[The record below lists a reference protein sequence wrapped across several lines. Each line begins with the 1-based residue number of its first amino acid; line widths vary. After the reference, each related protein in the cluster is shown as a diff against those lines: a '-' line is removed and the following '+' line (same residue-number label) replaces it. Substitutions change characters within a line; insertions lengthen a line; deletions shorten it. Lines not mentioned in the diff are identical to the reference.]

1 MQLPNLKNFY
11 RIFFY
16 KCRIFRNIQ
25 INIYRMFQ
33 LKFAPLLTSKVVRIC
48 EKRTDMKLLLKGS
61 ENLFSFKKLQFRYDF
76 SVEQEFQWNIGYI
89 WMNGE
94 LYFNV
99 LTLGKYPRY
108 RIDTKELF
116 FIQLIMWIFHVGNCI
131 RTRSLREIWTHNR
144 TCSQVQPVSIFTA
157 FEAINCFPVF

>member
-1 MQLPNLKNFY
+1 
-11 RIFFY
+11 
-16 KCRIFRNIQ
+16 
-25 INIYRMFQ
+25 MFQ

-94 LYFNV
+94 
-99 LTLGKYPRY
+99 
-108 RIDTKELF
+108 
-116 FIQLIMWIFHVGNCI
+116 
-131 RTRSLREIWTHNR
+131 
-144 TCSQVQPVSIFTA
+144 
-157 FEAINCFPVF
+157 